1 MKKYQ
6 ILISVCLMLMGF
18 VSCSSDKDK
27 EPSKITLE
35 QGQSN
40 KVTLG
45 ASQNSGSLS
54 FTANDSWTA
63 YVSSTSKAD
72 EIDWLEL
79 DMTSGGPGEV
89 LLSFTLETNDTGMSR
104 TAYIII
110 TCDDESI
117 SMAITQSATDDG
129 EGDDDEGN
137 VSTPVTGSPLAFV
150 FKNYLIKD
158 FDGNLFTYKDGYA
171 VKITGNEGYCTLS
184 YDGLTVKAESNAFG
198 KTNVWDMQRTNDN
211 FNFVTSIKMY
221 EDGEYDHSFTL
232 EYNNEGYLVKMVE
245 NLGDEDTDVT
255 EITWVNG
262 DVTKVVT
269 TSPESVDVVEFEYYD
284 IENVAGFMSYD
295 NQLCVDLDEVEV
307 FYYCGLIGLPTAHL
321 VKSAEE
327 VETENGKTYTMSY
340 SYEYEFDN
348 NGCPTKVTQ
357 EMIENGNNRYTSYWD
372 LEWQKI

>member
-1 MKKYQ
+1 
-6 ILISVCLMLMGF
+6 MGF
-18 VSCSSDKDK
+18 VSCSSDKDN
-27 EPSKITLE
+27 EPSKITLG

-40 KVTLG
+40 KVTVG

-54 FTANDSWTA
+54 FTAIDSWTA
-63 YVSSTSKAD
+63 YVSPASKAT
-72 EIDWLEL
+72 EIDWIEL

-89 LLSFTLETNDTGMSR
+89 ILSFTLETNNTGVSR
-104 TAYIII
+104 TAYIVI
-110 TCDDESI
+110 TCDGENISI
-117 SMAITQSATDDG
+117 VITQVATDDVEGDGG
-129 EGDDDEGN
+129 EGD
-137 VSTPVTGSPLAFV
+137 VSTPVNGSPLANV

-158 FDGNLFTYKDGYA
+158 YDGNVFTYKDGYA

-198 KTNVWDMQRTNDN
+198 ETNVWDMQRSGDK
-211 FNFVTSIKMY
+211 FNFVTSVRIY

-232 EYNNEGYLVKMVE
+232 EYNNQGYLVKMVE
-245 NLGDEDTDVT
+245 NLGDGDYDIT

-269 TSPESVDVVEFEYYD
+269 TSAESVDVVEFEYYD
-284 IENVAGFMSYD
+284 TENVAGFMSYD
-295 NQLCVDLDEVEV
+295 NQLCVDLDEVEA
-307 FYYCGLIGLPTAHL
+307 FYYCGLVGLPTAHL
-321 VKSAEE
+321 VRSAEE
-327 VETENGKTYTMSY
+327 VETENGIAYTMSY

-372 LEWQKI
+372 LEWQKM